1 MRRRLSR
8 YARGIEA
15 GWRRKDRKHSMNPKV
30 KAFLLGAA
38 EALAAGVVLGVGSV
52 WVQPGDVILTKAGLV
67 TAATTGA
74 KAGLIYLLGYLRKNI
89 AFREVW
95 TPERR
100 DVERNYA
107 KNDRPRTAEP
117 CRAVRE
123 RSTR

>member
-1 MRRRLSR
+1 VTTLPPEMRRRLSR

-15 GWRRKDRKHSMNPKV
+15 GWRKKDRHSMNPKI

-38 EALAAGVVLGVGSV
+38 EALAAGAVFGVGSV
-52 WVQPGDVILTKAGLV
+52 WVQPGDVILTKAGFV

-74 KAGLIYLLGYLRKNI
+74 QVGLIYLLGYLRKNV

-100 DVERNYA
+100 NVEGSHARMIG
-107 KNDRPRTAEP
+107 RGRG
-117 CRAVRE
+117 R
-123 RSTR
+123 